1 MIGDKMEK
9 LKTVAFM
16 TLGCKVNSYETDG
29 LVRLF
34 KEDGFEVVG
43 FSDVSDI
50 YIVNTCTV
58 TNLSSRKSR
67 QMLRRAKRVNP
78 ESIVIA
84 VGCYSQK
91 EPEKLIQMDEVDIV
105 VGNNNKM
112 KILDYV
118 KEYDGINKKY
128 IIDISEEK
136 YIEDIM
142 INETLDKTR
151 AFIRIQDGCNQF
163 CSYCI
168 IPYVRGRIRSK
179 KLMDVIDEVR
189 DLRDNDYKEIVFTG
203 IHIASYGLDLEEN
216 IDLVDVLVEAN
227 KIEGIERLRI
237 GSLEP
242 TYLTE
247 ENVIRLSKI
256 DKLANHF
263 HLSLQSGSDTV
274 LKRMNRKYLTKE
286 YLKVVQ
292 LLREYFVL
300 PAITTDVIVA
310 FPGETD
316 REFIET
322 CEFMDKI
329 KFSQVHVFKY
339 SIREGTKAA
348 IMDNQINGNVAS
360 GRSKKLIKI
369 TDKLEKEYQRSQI
382 NKTHKVLF
390 ESFDEKLEI
399 CSGLTEN
406 YLKVFVNSNI
416 DLTNSYLDVNLETIV
431 NGKIFGEVKRSD
443 NNE

>member
-1 MIGDKMEK
+1 MEK